1 MMDSVPNFYHVPNQC
16 YAEAPSI
23 QGKYRTRRNTTKD
36 KKETE
41 ALYTE
46 DNMETGNRWE
56 NS

>member
-1 MMDSVPNFYHVPNQC
+1 MQVKNKETKTS
-16 YAEAPSI
+16 SI
-23 QGKYRTRRNTTKD
+23 QGKYGTRRNTTKD